1 MPDTMRSSLYALP
14 CLIMPMAITV
24 HVSVYGRETEDQRGE
39 VTCLRLHSWQGA
51 EQGLN
56 PGHLTLE
63 SPLIVITKLFILPLV
78 CLIWLISLSLVFLVS
93 PSLPIFDHQDDA
105 AEQSQFLK
113 NLGQKQQII
122 GVAGDLC

>member
-1 MPDTMRSSLYALP
+1 MSLS
-14 CLIMPMAITV
+14 MQE
-24 HVSVYGRETEDQRGE
+24 ETEDQRGE

-56 PGHLTLE
+56 PGHLTPGP
-63 SPLIVITKLFILPLV
+63 PLIVITKLFILLV
-78 CLIWLISLSLVFLVS
+78 CLIWLISLSLVFLAS

-122 GVAGDLC
+122 GVAETFARWRPTLSLDSTKSLHAC